1 MKKKPQMGKLWLH
14 VAIIISSC
22 KSQNWKF
29 NIGLQFI
36 VAILSYLASETFAA
50 L

>member
-1 MKKKPQMGKLWLH
+1 MKKTQMGKLWLH
-14 VAIIISSC
+14 VAIIICS
-22 KSQNWKF
+22 KF

-36 VAILSYLASETFAA
+36 VAILSYPASETFAA